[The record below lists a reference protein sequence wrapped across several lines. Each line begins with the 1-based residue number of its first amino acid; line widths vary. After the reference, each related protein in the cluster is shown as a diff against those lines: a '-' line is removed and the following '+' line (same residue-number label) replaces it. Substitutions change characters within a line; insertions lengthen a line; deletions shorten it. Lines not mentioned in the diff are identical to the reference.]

1 MKEMIMNAFQALG
14 FVLDELDD
22 FGYGFEYEGINY
34 IWMPDEEDEAFLY
47 IGIPGVLDKSDVSE
61 IVLYQL
67 IDKANATLKYV
78 KVNTFGDSV
87 WLFYERELYEENEN
101 LEHILS
107 RMLVHLDAS
116 LQNFRQSV
124 LGVKYDVEE
133 ETDFDDEDLQNFIN
147 NMDGID
153 EQDENN

>member
-1 MKEMIMNAFQALG
+1 MKEKIMNTFQALG

-47 IGIPGVLDKSDVSE
+47 IGIPGVLDMSDVSE
-61 IVLYQL
+61 TALYQL
-67 IDKANATLKYV
+67 IDEANATLKYV

-87 WLFYERELYEENEN
+87 WLFYERELYGENED

-107 RMLVHLDAS
+107 QMLVHLDAS

-124 LGVKYDVEE
+124 WRAKNDAEE
-133 ETDFDDEDLQNFIN
+133 GTDFDDEDLQNFIN
-147 NMDGID
+147 DMDGID
-153 EQDENN
+153 EQDEIN

>member
-1 MKEMIMNAFQALG
+1 MKEKIMNAFQALG

-47 IGIPGVLDKSDVSE
+47 IGIPGILDKSDVSE
-61 IVLYQL
+61 TALYQL

-87 WLFYERELYEENEN
+87 WLFYERELYGENED

-107 RMLVHLDAS
+107 RMLLHLDAS

-124 LGVKYDVEE
+124 WRFKNDVEE
-133 ETDFDDEDLQNFIN
+133 AANFDDENLQNFID
-147 NMDGID
+147 NMDVID
-153 EQDENN
+153 EQDNSN